1 MSSSPPGPSD
11 SPSDVGQVDT
21 VTSSKAPNAAKK
33 ARSRRKLRRRASGAL
48 LLLAGLMM
56 AGVLS
61 SLLSPKPQV
70 AVADTNDAALIQ
82 DGKKLYESSCIT
94 CHGANLQGVADRG
107 PSLIGVG
114 DAAVYFQVS
123 TGRMPAARGE
133 AQAQRKPPK
142 FDTAQI
148 DQLGAYIQSQG
159 GGPRPLFEKNPDGT
173 RKTEKVMQ
181 RQADGSMKEVVLP
194 VLAQDSLR
202 GDNLGRGSELFRL
215 NCASCHNFTGRGGA
229 LSSGKYAPTLDH
241 VKEQQ
246 IYTAMLTGPQNMPKF
261 SNRQLSL
268 DEKKDIIGFIKYVT
282 ESKPQGGLSLG
293 GFGPVSEGM
302 VMWFVGVVAVV
313 AAAMWMGSRT

>member
-56 AGVLS
+56 AGVLA

-133 AQAQRKPPK
+133 AQAQR
-142 FDTAQI
+142 
-148 DQLGAYIQSQG
+148 
-159 GGPRPLFEKNPDGT
+159 
-173 RKTEKVMQ
+173 
-181 RQADGSMKEVVLP
+181 
-194 VLAQDSLR
+194 
-202 GDNLGRGSELFRL
+202 
-215 NCASCHNFTGRGGA
+215 
-229 LSSGKYAPTLDH
+229 
-241 VKEQQ
+241 
-246 IYTAMLTGPQNMPKF
+246 
-261 SNRQLSL
+261 
-268 DEKKDIIGFIKYVT
+268 
-282 ESKPQGGLSLG
+282 
-293 GFGPVSEGM
+293 
-302 VMWFVGVVAVV
+302 
-313 AAAMWMGSRT
+313 